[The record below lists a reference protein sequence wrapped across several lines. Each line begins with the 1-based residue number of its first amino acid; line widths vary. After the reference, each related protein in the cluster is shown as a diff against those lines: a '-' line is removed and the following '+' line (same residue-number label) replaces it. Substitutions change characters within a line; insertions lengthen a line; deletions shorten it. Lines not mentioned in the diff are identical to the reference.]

1 MLTISS
7 QFCGRVSKPFLETVK
22 PMRYFAFLLIFFV
35 APSIIFSALAADERP
50 SLDALFAQLA
60 AAETDSEKL
69 PLYTQIVKATWR
81 NNSELAAEYGQQ
93 ALKLHDNHDA
103 PDQEA
108 QLIGFLTRVYLDR
121 RDLKTAEKLTV
132 RGINAAK
139 QAGNDRALTLNL
151 FNKAHAYGLQDKL
164 VLALNSY
171 QDLAAAYQ
179 KAGNTLALGSVY
191 NNIGTNYF
199 KLGDLNS
206 AFESFQKA
214 LPLTK
219 ESPNR
224 GNYANI
230 LMNIGRVFYHL
241 EDYQQSEANYLLGL
255 AEIDQG
261 SYPIS
266 FLEAHI
272 SLARLYREMGQ
283 HDKSIQHFKI
293 SEQVALKHNYHGK
306 LLVNYYGQI
315 SLAIELKNR
324 GLQDELMTKIET
336 LITPNLTNNLKDN
349 LYYIRALYQAEQ
361 KQWPQAEKNIDIVIN
376 NKVFESRYYNLQESL
391 NLAIKIK
398 SELGKLDQAN
408 SILQESL
415 TLYKK
420 QAEESKSSLLAQYAQ
435 LYKVSQK
442 EQEVQQLKE
451 QSLLQQNKLLLEQKQ
466 NRQRLFL
473 FVIASVLFIAA
484 LLLFIQR
491 SRNLARQNDMSQLLL
506 KDKKQFFAD
515 ISHELRTP
523 LTVFKLKMEELE
535 YDIADDPKA
544 VYQLLHERIDSFNHL
559 INDISLLAQ
568 NDQGEL
574 ELNIETVELL
584 PFFESRAADLTALAK
599 KHNLVV
605 ETSLLLST
613 DARADFD
620 PARIRQVLVN
630 LFSNACRYTDSP
642 GLIHF
647 QVSVKMNQLE
657 LVIEDSA
664 PSLSN
669 QQLDKIFDRL
679 YRADKSRSR
688 KLGGSGLGLSICQN
702 LVQTHKGTI
711 SAERSRI
718 GGVKMT
724 IHLPLDLTLPTP

>member
-1 MLTISS
+1 
-7 QFCGRVSKPFLETVK
+7 
-22 PMRYFAFLLIFFV
+22 MRYFAFFLALFINF
-35 APSIIFSALAADERP
+35 SIAFNAVSADKQP
-50 SLDALFAQLA
+50 SLDELLAQLA
-60 AAETDSEKL
+60 TVETDSEKL
-69 PLYTQIVKATWR
+69 PIYTEIVKATWR
-81 NNSELAAEYGQQ
+81 NNSELAADYGQQ
-93 ALKLHDNHDA
+93 ALKLHDNNDA

-121 RDLKTAEKLTV
+121 RDLITAEKLTV
-132 RGINAAK
+132 RGIKAAK
-139 QAGNDRALTLNL
+139 QAGNERALTLNL

-171 QDLAAAYQ
+171 QDLATAYQ
-179 KAGNTLALGSVY
+179 KVGNTLALGSVY

-199 KLGDLNS
+199 KLGDLKA
-206 AFESFQKA
+206 AFDSFQKA
-214 LPLTK
+214 LPLTEK
-219 ESPNR
+219 SPNR

-255 AEIDQG
+255 AEIDQA

-272 SLARLYREMGQ
+272 SLARLYNKMGQ
-283 HDKSIQHFKI
+283 YAKSLEHFRT
-293 SEQVALKHNYHGK
+293 SEQVAIKHNYHGK

-315 SLAIELKNR
+315 GLAIELKNR
-324 GLQDELMTKIET
+324 GLQDELMAKIET
-336 LITPNLTNNLKDN
+336 LVTPNLTNNLKDN

-361 KQWPQAEKNIDIVIN
+361 KLWQQAENNIDIIIN
-376 NKVFESRYYNLQESL
+376 NNVFESRYYSLQESL
-391 NLAIKIK
+391 DLAIKIK
-398 SELGKLDQAN
+398 SELGKLEEAN

-420 QAEESKSSLLAQYAQ
+420 QTEENKSSLLAQYAQ

-451 QSLLQQNKLLLEQKQ
+451 QSLLQQNTLLLEQKQ
-466 NRQRLFL
+466 NRQRLFI
-473 FVIASVLFIAA
+473 FVVAIVLFISA

-491 SRNLARQNDMSQLLL
+491 NRNLTRQNNMSQQLLN
-506 KDKKQFFAD
+506 DKKQFFAD

-574 ELNIETVELL
+574 ELNVETVELL
-584 PFFESRAADLTALAK
+584 PFFESRAADLTALAS

-613 DARADFD
+613 DTRANFD

-647 QVSVKMNQLE
+647 QVSITTDTLE

-664 PSLSN
+664 PSLSE
-669 QQLDKIFDRL
+669 QQLAKVFDRL
-679 YRADKSRSR
+679 YRTDKSRSR

-702 LVQTHKGTI
+702 LVQAHKGNI
-711 SAERSRI
+711 IAERSRL
-718 GGVKMT
+718 GGIKIT
-724 IHLPLDLTLPTP
+724 IHLPLSA

>member
-1 MLTISS
+1 
-7 QFCGRVSKPFLETVK
+7 
-22 PMRYFAFLLIFFV
+22 MRYFALLLIFV
-35 APSIIFSALAADERP
+35 IELSVSFSALAANQQP
-50 SLDALFAQLA
+50 SLDALIAQLTT
-60 AAETDSEKL
+60 AETNSEKL
-69 PLYTQIVKATWR
+69 PLYTEIVKATWR
-81 NNSELAAEYGQQ
+81 NNSELAADYGQQ
-93 ALKLHDNHDA
+93 ALKLHDKYDA
-103 PDQEA
+103 FDQEA

-121 RDLKTAEKLTV
+121 RDLKTAEQLTV
-132 RGINAAK
+132 RGIKAAK

-171 QDLAAAYQ
+171 QDLATAYQ

-191 NNIGTNYF
+191 NNIGTNHF

-214 LPLTK
+214 LALSE

-255 AEIDQG
+255 AEIDQA

-272 SLARLYREMGQ
+272 SLARLYNKMGQ
-283 HDKSIQHFKI
+283 YAKSLEHFRT
-293 SEQVALKHNYHGK
+293 SEQVAIKHNYHGK

-315 SLAIELKNR
+315 GLAIELKDR
-324 GLQDELMTKIET
+324 GLQDELMAKIET
-336 LITPNLTNNLKDN
+336 LVTPNLTNNLKDN
-349 LYYIRALYQAEQ
+349 LYYIRALHQAEQ
-361 KQWPQAEKNIDIVIN
+361 KQWQQAEKNIDIIIN

-391 NLAIKIK
+391 DLAIKIK
-398 SELGKLDQAN
+398 SELGKLEEAN

-415 TLYKK
+415 TLYRK

-442 EQEVQQLKE
+442 EQQVQQLKE
-451 QSLLQQNKLLLEQKQ
+451 QSLLQQNTLLLEQKQ
-466 NRQRLFL
+466 NRQRLFI
-473 FVIASVLFIAA
+473 FVVASVLFIAA

-491 SRNLARQNDMSQLLL
+491 SRNLARQNDMSQQLLT
-506 KDKKQFFAD
+506 DKKQFFAD

-584 PFFESRAADLTALAK
+584 PFFESRGADLTALAS

-613 DARADFD
+613 DTRADFD

-647 QVSVKMNQLE
+647 QVSITTNTLA

-664 PSLSN
+664 PSLSE
-669 QQLDKIFDRL
+669 QQLAKVFDRL

-702 LVQTHKGTI
+702 LVQAHKGKI
-711 SAERSRI
+711 SAERSRL
-718 GGVKMT
+718 GGVKIA
-724 IHLPLDLTLPTP
+724 IHLPLDSSIVNIANKSNKR